1 MIMELWDNH
10 LQAILTGWHSR
21 DEEDDV
27 YGPLIIAYLFLGG
40 TAAGGFFL
48 MAAWDLAFMHA
59 EGGRAPGDVPF
70 SSGRAPRS
78 FESFRM
84 RMYTL
89 CLMLL
94 VLSMLFLFW
103 DLGIPERALYI
114 FLHPHA
120 TVLTFGAVSLTAQLA
135 VGVLL
140 VLGSVFRIRILRGR
154 VYRVLNIICCITSF
168 AVMTYTG
175 AFLMSNIGIA
185 FWDTWTIVLLFA
197 SSSLSC
203 GTALMLLAGY
213 FACEHTLSFRAM
225 RLFQKLHLAL
235 IAVESAALALF
246 LQAAFSNPVAANA
259 CEMLLSPAIL
269 PVAVVGVVGFSLII
283 PAACEA
289 FALSRRQGAA
299 MPVADALCLC
309 GGLLLRFCIISCGV
323 Y

>member
-1 MIMELWDNH
+1 M
-10 LQAILTGWHSR
+10 AI
-21 DEEDDV
+21 
-27 YGPLIIAYLFLGG
+27 
-40 TAAGGFFL
+40 
-48 MAAWDLAFMHA
+48 WDLAFTHA
-59 EGGRAPGDVPF
+59 EGVQTPGDAHSF
-70 SSGRAPRS
+70 SSRASRS
-78 FESFRM
+78 FESFRT

-114 FLHPHA
+114 FLFPHA

-135 VGVLL
+135 VGLLL
-140 VLGSVFRIRILRGR
+140 VLGSVFRVRILRGR
-154 VYRVLNIICCITSF
+154 VYRTLNIICCITSF

-175 AFLMSNIGIA
+175 VFLMSNIGIA
-185 FWDTWTIVLLFA
+185 FWNTWTLVILFA
-197 SSSLSC
+197 SSSLSS
-203 GTALMLLAGY
+203 GASLMLLAGY

-225 RLFQKLHLAL
+225 RLFKKLHLAF
-235 IAVESAALALF
+235 IAVEAVSLALF
-246 LQAAFSNPVAANA
+246 LQAAFSNPAAANA

-269 PVAVVGVVGFSLII
+269 PIAVVGVVGFSLVI
-283 PAACEA
+283 PAACEI